1 MKTKWK
7 RIWSNRSFNFE
18 VEFLLGAKLNGDT
31 LNLPKVYLEDQDLQD
46 QIKSTC
52 ENYIL
57 DKIKKSQDM
66 KQANELNDEKTK
78 VRNHFRNVCFRKKFN
93 TIRDHIKYISEYYR
107 LTEIKVMEYV
117 EEDIS
122 IIKKQTS
129 LK

>member
-7 RIWSNRSFNFE
+7 RTWNNKNFSFE
-18 VEFLLGAKLNGDT
+18 VEYLLNAKLNGDN
-31 LNLPKVYLEDQDLQD
+31 LNLPKIYLEDQELQD
-46 QIKSTC
+46 QIKSTL

-57 DKIKKSQDM
+57 DRIKKNEET
-66 KQANELNDEKTK
+66 KKTNELNDEKTK

-93 TIRDHIKYISEYYR
+93 TIRDHIKYISDYYR
-107 LTEIKVMEYV
+107 LSEIKVMEYV
-117 EEDIS
+117 EDDIS